1 MNLALNES
9 LGKRHKSLGDLH
21 TERQRGVVLVI
32 ALIVLVAMTLASIAM
47 VRSVDTSTVVA
58 GNLAFKQS
66 ATTSGDAGI
75 EAALAWLGG
84 NGPNLENDSA
94 ANGYYA
100 TSQNSL
106 DLTGNKTESTAD
118 NLSWS
123 SSGIVKKLAVDAA
136 GNQVSYVIH
145 RMCDS
150 AGPLNGA
157 TCATEQTSQTGSS
170 SGALRQMTTYQ
181 PGSWGAVANQGYY
194 RITVRIEGPRSNI
207 SYVQAI
213 VSR

>member
-1 MNLALNES
+1 MKPLFIS
-9 LGKRHKSLGDLH
+9 LPRNASVKYRDPG
-21 TERQRGVVLVI
+21 RQRGVVLVI

-66 ATTSGDAGI
+66 ATASGDSGI
-75 EAALAWLGG
+75 EAAITWLNS
-84 NGPNLENDSA
+84 NGASLENDSA

-106 DLTGNKTESTAD
+106 DLTGNKTESTSD
-118 NLSWS
+118 NLDWNNT
-123 SSGIVKKLAVDAA
+123 GTVKTLATDAA
-136 GNQVSYVIH
+136 GNAVSFVIH
-145 RMCDS
+145 RMCDNTG
-150 AGPLNGA
+150 ALNGA
-157 TCATEQTSQTGSS
+157 TCATEESTQTGSS
-170 SGALRQMTTYQ
+170 QGAGRQMTTYQ
-181 PGSWGAVANQGYY
+181 PGSWSSVANRGYY
-194 RITVRIEGPRSNI
+194 RITVRIAGPRNSI